1 MKMRINKI
9 IPALFTLISAAAT
22 GCLTNYT
29 SDDLNRLDAYNVVW
43 ESQSKNSSESMPLG
57 GGDIGCNVWVENGEL
72 LFYFQRSG
80 SLSENGEY
88 LKLGRIRI
96 KLSPN
101 PFEHSSLFRQ
111 VLILKDGFIRI
122 KVESPGNDALIKT
135 EIDLWL
141 EFANPVIHVDIN

>member
-1 MKMRINKI
+1 MKKRKFKFAIASC
-9 IPALFTLISAAAT
+9 ALFFIGFSGFSEIKPADEF
-22 GCLTNYT
+22 
-29 SDDLNRLDAYNVVW
+29 SWLDKYNIVW
-43 ESQSKNSSESMPLG
+43 KIQSKDASESMPLG

-101 PFEHSSLFRQ
+101 PFENSSSFRQ
-111 VLILKDGFIRI
+111 ELILKDGYI
-122 KVESPGNDALIKT
+122 
-135 EIDLWL
+135 EIEGMGSG
-141 EFANPVIHVDIN
+141 EFQLHPR